1 MATSLLR
8 IGRLRYVKCLPAES
22 WSTLCGAPRAT
33 AYSTKYGGTKKPS
46 SKKNSDKKQV
56 KTYFDIEK
64 LVQHKNYDFPK
75 KGVPVPAINLAAHPS
90 VPTVKP
96 ETVVAVPAVEATNR
110 VAEADPAFS
119 VAPPAEIAA
128 KSTVTVLEDLP
139 KAVLSEAKVAV
150 DPVSEAAPLHTVAAK
165 SVFESV
171 AETTSVTSPA
181 KPVDTVAQ
189 MESST
194 ESKSTAASVKAGMNV
209 VAEAPLADVAAE
221 PVVAA
226 VPVKDEAQPVA
237 AVPVAEAAPMENA
250 PEPVIEVVSVEATAP
265 TVAAEPVVEETPV
278 KDVAEPVAE
287 VVAKPLAED
296 GPMEAFADPKEA
308 AAEAVSEPDA
318 VPAVEDIPMKDES
331 ESVLEI
337 TAEPVATA
345 APLEAAAEPVV
356 ETVTVEA
363 ATEPVVETV
372 TVEAAAEPVVET
384 VTVEAAAEPVADAA
398 PVEEAVPLVVELV
411 TAEAAAD
418 VSAPEHDAHEVLDR
432 APVIDEDA
440 GEKLLEEPSGEPH
453 AAQMDPIQRLFLDSI
468 RQYSTQN
475 QISGEPVDAGP
486 EYQKALAEEISKLQR
501 LYGGGDLT
509 SFPEF
514 KFPEPTFDEVVRK

>member
-33 AYSTKYGGTKKPS
+33 AFSTKYGGTKKP

-75 KGVPVPAINLAAHPS
+75 KGVSVPTISSAAHPS

-165 SVFESV
+165 AVFESV

-194 ESKSTAASVKAGMNV
+194 ESKTAAASVKAGTNV

-226 VPVKDEAQPVA
+226 IPVKDEAQPVA

-250 PEPVIEVVSVEATAP
+250 PEPVIEVVSVEAAAP

-296 GPMEAFADPKEA
+296 GPMEAVADPVIHPKEA
-308 AAEAVSEPDA
+308 AAEVVSEPDA

-337 TAEPVATA
+337 KARPVATA
-345 APLEAAAEPVV
+345 TPLEAAA
-356 ETVTVEA
+356 
-363 ATEPVVETV
+363 EPVVETV

-398 PVEEAVPLVVELV
+398 PVEEAVPLVVEPV

-418 VSAPEHDAHEVLDR
+418 VSAPEHDAHEVSDG

-440 GEKLLEEPSGEPH
+440 GEMLLEEPSGEPH
-453 AAQMDPIQRLFLDSI
+453 AAQMDPIQKLFLDSI

-486 EYQKALAEEISKLQR
+486 EYQKALAEEIAKLQR

-509 SFPEF
+509 AFPEF
-514 KFPEPTFDEVVRK
+514 KFPEPTFDEVFRK

>member
-33 AYSTKYGGTKKPS
+33 AFSTKYGGTKKP

-56 KTYFDIEK
+56 KTYFDIET
-64 LVQHKNYDFPK
+64 LAQHKNYDFPK
-75 KGVPVPAINLAAHPS
+75 KGVSVPAISSAAHPA

-150 DPVSEAAPLHTVAAK
+150 DPLSDAAPLHTVAAK
-165 SVFESV
+165 AVFESV

-189 MESST
+189 MESFT
-194 ESKSTAASVKAGMNV
+194 ESKTAAASVKAGTKV
-209 VAEAPLADVAAE
+209 VAEAPVADVAAE
-221 PVVAA
+221 KVVAA
-226 VPVKDEAQPVA
+226 IPVKDEAQPVA
-237 AVPVAEAAPMENA
+237 AVPMAEASPMEDA
-250 PEPVIEVVSVEATAP
+250 PEPVIEVVSVEAAAP

-296 GPMEAFADPKEA
+296 GPMEAVANPVIHPKEA

-331 ESVLEI
+331 KSVLEI

-345 APLEAAAEPVV
+345 TPL
-356 ETVTVEA
+356 EA

-398 PVEEAVPLVVELV
+398 PVEEAVPLVVEPV

-418 VSAPEHDAHEVLDR
+418 VSAPEHDAHEVSDR

-486 EYQKALAEEISKLQR
+486 EYHKALAEETAKLQR

-509 SFPEF
+509 VFPEF
-514 KFPEPTFDEVVRK
+514 KFPEPTFDEVFRK